1 MQVYICVYVY
11 LFVVCGCVY
20 TEDKTGSFS
29 VLFQQ
34 PKNRVSFLK
43 LDSFKI
49 RDDALG
55 EFIRK
60 E

>member
-1 MQVYICVYVY
+1 MYVY